1 MRFSETERHWVSAV
15 CQQPSELLQPGCT
28 PSTWG
33 KSANGS
39 SSDGLGIGSADSV
52 GDGLGVSEGVRV
64 GEGGG
69 VEDVT
74 GVEGVGVG
82 VLCSTTGDDWGG

>member
-15 CQQPSELLQPGCT
+15 CQQPSELLHPGCT

-39 SSDGLGIGSADSV
+39 SGEGLGVGSADSV
-52 GDGLGVSEGVRV
+52 GEGLGISEGVGV
-64 GEGGG
+64 GVGAG
-69 VEDVT
+69 VEDVI

-82 VLCSTTGDDWGG
+82 VLCSTTGEGWGR